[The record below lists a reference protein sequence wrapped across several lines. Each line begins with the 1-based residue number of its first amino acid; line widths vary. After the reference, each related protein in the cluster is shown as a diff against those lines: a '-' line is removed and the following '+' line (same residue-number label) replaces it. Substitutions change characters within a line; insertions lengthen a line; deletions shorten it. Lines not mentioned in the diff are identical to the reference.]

1 VASAKISNCLYVE
14 AFDFRRIAEA
24 PSTEELQRRVDA
36 ARDAVVGE
44 WERRGDFVNDL
55 SSLDFIAFSP
65 NCAPFSIFPFAARTC
80 VDLLIGA
87 TYYMAYLNLNA
98 VGREFENRGW
108 KVDQVVQH
116 LKGES
121 DREIVMRELQQGF
134 MRVSKGSLHIDLAVP
149 DFTRMQIEA
158 LREKTLIETCD
169 ATYRLGPRAGGFSQT
184 VFRGEPAIWK

>member
-1 VASAKISNCLYVE
+1 
-14 AFDFRRIAEA
+14 
-24 PSTEELQRRVDA
+24 
-36 ARDAVVGE
+36 
-44 WERRGDFVNDL
+44 VNDL
-55 SSLDFIAFSP
+55 TSLDFIAFSP
-65 NCAPFSIFPFAARTC
+65 NCAPFSIFPFTARTC

-108 KVDQVVQH
+108 TVEQVVEQ

-121 DREIVMRELQQGF
+121 DREVVMRKLGRGL
-134 MRVSKGSLHIDLAVP
+134 MRVSRDGLHIHLSAP

-158 LREKTLIETCD
+158 LRAKTLIETCE
-169 ATYRLGPRAGGFSQT
+169 ATYRLGPRAGGFSET